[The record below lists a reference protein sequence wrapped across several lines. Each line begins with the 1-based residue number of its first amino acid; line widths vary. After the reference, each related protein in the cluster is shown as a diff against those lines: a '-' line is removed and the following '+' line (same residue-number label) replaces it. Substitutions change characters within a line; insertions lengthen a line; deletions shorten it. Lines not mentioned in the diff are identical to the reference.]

1 MIAGAVRDPAV
12 PAWMMLLSAALLSG
26 CISAGSSG
34 GSERHPERAEPDTGV
49 TVPAPDQAFIREAV
63 NAINTY
69 RGEARRCEGGGPV
82 LPAAPR
88 VSWDG
93 RLGDA
98 AAGHAADMARHGIM
112 SHQGTDGLGPGDRI
126 TNAGYRWGGWAENV
140 AAGQRS
146 VDAVVRGWIDSP
158 GHCANIMNAELVEI
172 GLAVA
177 ENPDSRYRHYW
188 VLKLAR
194 PRN

>member
-1 MIAGAVRDPAV
+1 MIAGAVRSPAV
-12 PAWMMLLSAALLSG
+12 RAWTALLSAALLSG
-26 CISAGSSG
+26 CISAGSPG
-34 GSERHPERAEPDTGV
+34 GSERSAERSEPDTDV
-49 TVPAPDQAFIREAV
+49 TAPAPDPAFAREAV
-63 NAINTY
+63 NVINGY
-69 RGEARRCEGGGPV
+69 RAEARRCESGGPV

-88 VSWDG
+88 VSWDE
-93 RLGDA
+93 RLGEA

-126 TNAGYRWGGWAENV
+126 TNAGYRWEGWAENV

-146 VDAVVRGWIDSP
+146 VDAVVRGWIDSA